1 MSKTKLRKEYEARF
15 GVVEGGFRLYDAK
28 GNMIYY
34 ENSYG
39 YWEKREYDSKGNM
52 IYYGGKRMS
61 KSKLRKEYEA
71 RFGAVDD
78 MLRLYTAKGNEIY
91 REYSDGYWVKQE
103 YDAEGNKIY
112 REDGRDGVTLDN
124 RPCSDKVFIDE
135 QTGKKFKMT
144 EVKK

>member
-52 IYYGGKRMS
+52 IYY
-61 KSKLRKEYEA
+61 
-71 RFGAVDD
+71 
-78 MLRLYTAKGNEIY
+78 
-91 REYSDGYWVKQE
+91 EYSSGYWVKQE